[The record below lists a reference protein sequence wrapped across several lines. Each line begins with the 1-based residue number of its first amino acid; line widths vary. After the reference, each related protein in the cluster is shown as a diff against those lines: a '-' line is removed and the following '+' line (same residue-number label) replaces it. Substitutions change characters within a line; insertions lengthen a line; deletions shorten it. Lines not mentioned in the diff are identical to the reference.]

1 LIISFH
7 FSVLF
12 AEGCEWPEIKM
23 TQRVSPWISSIL
35 SPFYLLFFHSLFSL
49 SLFFGFCQEP
59 ISGYR
64 LDECGRGFC
73 RRTRMQC
80 ELTLPFYSGN
90 FDPVLNW
97 RHAPLSLEIRAQR
110 CRFLLSFFLNNFIS
124 MESSG

>member
-1 LIISFH
+1 MARNQNDPKSF
-7 FSVLF
+7 SLD
-12 AEGCEWPEIKM
+12 
-23 TQRVSPWISSIL
+23 
-35 SPFYLLFFHSLFSL
+35 FFHSLSILSAFLPFSFLSL

-110 CRFLLSFFLNNFIS
+110 CRFLLSFFKNNFIS